1 MIDGAMK
8 AAYEQ
13 QQRARQEG
21 GRQAARMRKV
31 NQLTRHLRSMSNE
44 RERLSAPAWT
54 VHAQAAAW
62 RIGLA
67 PKQFRVLVAAVELGF
82 ELTPDA
88 LLKRGVSGKI
98 AAQLEKAGEKA
109 TRQLV
114 RRELSKVFAQIGSDR

>member
-21 GRQAARMRKV
+21 GRRAAHMRKV
-31 NQLTRHLRSMSNE
+31 NQLVRHLRMRNE
-44 RERLSAPAWT
+44 RDGLSDPART

-67 PKQFRVLVAAVELGF
+67 PKQFDILVAAVELGF

-88 LLKRGVSGKI
+88 LMKRGVPGTI
-98 AAQLEKAGEKA
+98 AARIHEAGEKA